1 MSDNQ
6 KKFSLT
12 RQDGQLFYRDGKE
25 TSLVPVRIFLVAP
38 LSAGTS
44 VISIMH
50 AKQKKELVL
59 LQSLDGL
66 DEESRDILEEEI
78 RYKYFFPEIT
88 KVNEI
93 SIYLGGYYWDVMTDR
108 GAKKFLLKSPVTSV
122 RWLTEQR
129 LLLTDTDGLHYEIPD
144 ILALDHKSQKSL
156 AASI

>member
-6 KKFSLT
+6 NNFSLV
-12 RQDGQLFYRDGKE
+12 RQDGQLFFRDGTE
-25 TSLVPVRIFLVAP
+25 ASLVPARVFLVAP

-50 AKQKKELVL
+50 AKQKQELVL

-78 RYKYFFPEIT
+78 HYKYFFPEIT

-122 RWLTEQR
+122 RWLTDKR